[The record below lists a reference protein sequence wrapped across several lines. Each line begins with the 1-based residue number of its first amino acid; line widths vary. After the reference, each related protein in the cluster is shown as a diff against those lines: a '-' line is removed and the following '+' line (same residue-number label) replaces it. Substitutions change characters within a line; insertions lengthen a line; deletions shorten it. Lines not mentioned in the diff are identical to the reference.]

1 MNLNLPIKVAQG
13 YKSASQKARVIT
25 EAWTSSNMYCPACV
39 RNYLSQ
45 TKSSTEVVDFF
56 CEKCDSQFQL
66 KATSKLIGRKIVD
79 AAYNVMMQ
87 AIVENRMPHLLL
99 LSYDNFR
106 ATVNDLLLIPGF
118 CFPASAIEKRKPLK
132 PTARRAGWVG
142 CNIVL
147 DSVPPEGRIKIVH
160 SGSIISKVSVRKD
173 FRNVEPLANFSSKE
187 RGWTLEVL
195 TVLRSLSKR
204 EFTIDEAYSFENVF
218 SQRYPENRHVRA
230 KIRQQ
235 LQVLRDLGYLKFVR
249 RGHYRWI
256 RSKL

>member
-1 MNLNLPIKVAQG
+1 MNLNLPIEDAQG
-13 YKSASQKARVIT
+13 YKSASQMARVMT

-79 AAYNVMMQ
+79 AAYDGMIR
-87 AIVENRMPHLLL
+87 AIMENRLPHLLL

-118 CFPASAIEKRKPLK
+118 CFPSSAIEARKPLK

-147 DSVPPEGRIKIVH
+147 DSVPPE
-160 SGSIISKVSVRKD
+160 
-173 FRNVEPLANFSSKE
+173 
-187 RGWTLEVL
+187 
-195 TVLRSLSKR
+195 
-204 EFTIDEAYSFENVF
+204 
-218 SQRYPENRHVRA
+218 
-230 KIRQQ
+230 
-235 LQVLRDLGYLKFVR
+235 
-249 RGHYRWI
+249 
-256 RSKL
+256 